1 MPALLLLSCVTLG
14 KSFHL
19 SEPQFKAHVLGSED
33 TMEFDP
39 ILSSLANVCVCGGD
53 KSNIDHHTI
62 MW

>member
-39 ILSSLANVCVCGGD
+39 ILSSLANVCVGGD